1 MTSMQNSSLSDLLPP
16 WTYQSCDFLKLEI
29 KELFQKN
36 WMCAGH
42 ISELQTPN
50 SYLTFDGF
58 GERVLVVRNQDSEL
72 RAFHN
77 VCRHRGAPLLEGKG
91 DQCPLMLSCRFHG
104 WTYDR
109 NGHCV
114 AIPAESTFP
123 DINRA
128 DKSLIPVEL
137 EVWMGFVFI
146 RITAGGPSLAD
157 QLAPVAHLIAPYQTE
172 KMLPL
177 EGSAY
182 REKRPYNW
190 KVIHDIDNEGY
201 HVPVGH
207 PSLQQLYGKSYTD
220 TTIEGIPVSHAEIN
234 QRIARIWS
242 VARYQNLL
250 PAFEHLPEKN
260 QKLWLYIGVYPNMVI
275 GLYPESIEFYMT
287 LPVSV
292 SETVYM
298 GQRFGLLDERREV
311 RATRYLCQRIN
322 EITDQEDELYV
333 RYMQESLSSSAKPDP
348 CLSTIEDG
356 VRHFHHQIQKSL
368 PVSRLS
374 EEPTYQSLED
384 LNSKL
389 TEKK

>member
-1 MTSMQNSSLSDLLPP
+1 MTSLQQSDLSDLLPS
-16 WTYQSCDFLKLEI
+16 WTYLSDDFLQLEI

-58 GERVLVVRNQDSEL
+58 GERILILRNQDGEL

-91 DQCPLMLSCRFHG
+91 DQCPMMLSCRFHG

-109 NGHCV
+109 NGKCI
-114 AIPAESTFP
+114 AIPAENTFP
-123 DINRA
+123 DICK
-128 DKSLIPVEL
+128 DEKSLISVEL
-137 EVWMGFVFI
+137 ELWLGFIFI
-146 RITAGGPSLAD
+146 RIISGGPSIAD
-157 QLAPVAHLIAPYQTE
+157 QLAPVAHLIKPYQTE

-177 EGSAY
+177 HGSAY
-182 REKRPYNW
+182 REIRPYNW

-207 PSLQQLYGKSYTD
+207 PSLQQLYGKSYKD
-220 TTIEGIPVSHAEIN
+220 TTVEGIPVSYAEIN
-234 QRIARIWS
+234 QRRAKIWS
-242 VARYQNLL
+242 VARYQDLL
-250 PAFEHLPEKN
+250 PSFEHLPEQN
-260 QKLWLYIGVYPNMVI
+260 QRLWLYIGVYPNMVI

-292 SETVYM
+292 SETIYM
-298 GQRFGLLDERREV
+298 GQRYGLPDERPAV
-311 RATRYLCQRIN
+311 RACRYLCQRIN
-322 EITDQEDELYV
+322 EITDREDEMYV
-333 RYMQESLSSSAKPDP
+333 RFMQESLQSSAKPEP

-356 VRHFHHQIQKSL
+356 VRHFHHQIQYSL
-368 PVSRLS
+368 PVSRLAK
-374 EEPTYQSLED
+374 EPQYESLEK
-384 LNSKL
+384 LNSEL
-389 TEKK
+389 LQSA